1 MTTKC
6 WPVLLAA
13 LGVAFVAN
21 TTLAAQP
28 EPARQAAIAPA
39 TERVSQQP
47 ATAQTARRRPYEPW
61 RYRFHNGHWW
71 YWLPSNHWAYWT
83 GAGWQNYEPN
93 AYARWHLEQL
103 KAKYRAE
110 VAQFEALRAAQ
121 AMDGYPQDL
130 GTYSADYGYPVLYY
144 GGGWG
149 GGVFGSPSY
158 LQQGD
163 LNIATS
169 VGGYMGGALRGPAG
183 Y

>member
-6 WPVLLAA
+6 LSCFLATMCVALAA
-13 LGVAFVAN
+13 KPTVAAE
-21 TTLAAQP
+21 P
-28 EPARQAAIAPA
+28 GPARQAAMAPA
-39 TERVSQQP
+39 TEHASPQP
-47 ATAQTARRRPYEPW
+47 TGAQTVRARDGQW

-83 GAGWQNYEPN
+83 GAKWQNYEPN
-93 AYARWHLEQL
+93 AYARWHLDRL
-103 KAKYRAE
+103 KARYRAE

-121 AMDGYPQDL
+121 AIDAYPYYGDSY
-130 GTYSADYGYPVLYY
+130 GADYFYPTSPMI
-144 GGGWG
+144 GGWS
-149 GGVFGSPSY
+149 GGVFGAPSY

-169 VGGYMGGALRGPAG
+169 VGGYMGDALRGPAG